1 MPQMMPLSW
10 LTLYIYFILIFFLFL
25 IINYYSLINYP
36 IFMKNKTSIKSMYW
50 KW

>member
-10 LTLYIYFILIFFLFL
+10 LMLCIYFILIFFLFVF
-25 IINYYSLINYP
+25 INYYSLINHP
-36 IFMKNKTSIKSMYW
+36 ILMKNSTSIKSMHW